1 MVIRVLAAIFGVLL
15 APPGYA
21 QAPPKTMA
29 DCQKLYETELKKA
42 VTATQRNLRESQH
55 RAGIAKLRC
64 ERAVERKIFQDKA
77 KQKR

>member
-1 MVIRVLAAIFGVLL
+1 MILRVLALSIGLGL
-15 APPGYA
+15 AAPAFA

-29 DCQKLYETELKKA
+29 DCQKLYDAELKKA

-55 RAGIAKLRC
+55 RAGIVKLRC

>member
-1 MVIRVLAAIFGVLL
+1 MILRVFALSIGLSLAAPAF
-15 APPGYA
+15 A

-29 DCQKLYETELKKA
+29 DCQKLYDAELKKA

-55 RAGIAKLRC
+55 RAGIVKLRC

>member
-1 MVIRVLAAIFGVLL
+1 MVFRAFVLTVGVLL
-15 APPGYA
+15 ASPGFA

-29 DCQKLYETELKKA
+29 DCQKLYDAELKKA
-42 VTATQRNLRESQH
+42 VAATQRNLRESQH

>member
-1 MVIRVLAAIFGVLL
+1 MVFRVVVVMIGVLL
-15 APPGYA
+15 ASPGFA

-29 DCQKLYETELKKA
+29 DCQKLYDAELKKA

-55 RAGIAKLRC
+55 RAGIVKLRC
-64 ERAVERKIFQDKA
+64 ERAVERKAFQDKA

>member
-1 MVIRVLAAIFGVLL
+1 MVAVRLALL
-15 APPGYA
+15 MGLLSASPA
-21 QAPPKTMA
+21 WSQASPKTMA

-42 VTATQRNLRESQH
+42 VAATQKNLRESQH

>member
-1 MVIRVLAAIFGVLL
+1 MILRVLALLIGLGL
-15 APPGYA
+15 APAAFA

-29 DCQKLYETELKKA
+29 DCQKLYDAELKKA

-55 RAGIAKLRC
+55 RAGITKLRC

-77 KQKR
+77 KKR

>member
-1 MVIRVLAAIFGVLL
+1 MAFRVLALTFGIFL
-15 APPGYA
+15 AAPGFA

-29 DCQKLYETELKKA
+29 DCQKLYDAELKKA

-55 RAGIAKLRC
+55 RAGITKLRC

>member
-1 MVIRVLAAIFGVLL
+1 MAFRVLALLFGLVL
-15 APPGYA
+15 ATPGFA

-29 DCQKLYETELKKA
+29 DCQKLYDAELKKA

-55 RAGIAKLRC
+55 RAGIVKLRC

-77 KQKR
+77 KTKR